1 MEIIDTHTHLYLNQF
16 DDDFDEMIL
25 RSFQC
30 GIKKFIFPSI
40 SSKYN
45 QKMITTLKRYP
56 ENFFLMAGLHPVYVK
71 ENFKDELKIVRENL
85 KNHNCVAIGEIGID
99 KHWDISF
106 LKQQK
111 IAFQSQIDIAI
122 DEDLPIVIH
131 CREAFDDIYEILI
144 KNKSEKLRGV
154 LHCFTG
160 TIDDAKKIIDLNFK
174 IGIGGVVTFKNGG
187 IDKFL
192 NLIDISNIV
201 LETDSPY
208 LAPVPHRGKRNES
221 SYISY
226 VIDKLS
232 EIYGL
237 SNSEIIS
244 QTSLNANDVFDFNN

>member
-30 GIKKFIFPSI
+30 GIKKFVFPSI

-85 KNHNCVAIGEIGID
+85 KNHNCVAIGEIGLD

-122 DEDLPIVIH
+122 DEDLPNVIH
-131 CREAFDDIYEILI
+131 CREAIDYIYEIL
-144 KNKSEKLRGV
+144 NM
-154 LHCFTG
+154 
-160 TIDDAKKIIDLNFK
+160 KKTRSIF
-174 IGIGGVVTFKNGG
+174 
-187 IDKFL
+187 
-192 NLIDISNIV
+192 
-201 LETDSPY
+201 
-208 LAPVPHRGKRNES
+208 
-221 SYISY
+221 
-226 VIDKLS
+226 
-232 EIYGL
+232 
-237 SNSEIIS
+237 
-244 QTSLNANDVFDFNN
+244 